1 MIFTFA
7 NSLEVMAKRKFI
19 LAGILFSA
27 FISLQAQETI
37 RLSRE
42 ECEAVF
48 LRENLSLLAEKLNI
62 PIAEAAVQQAK
73 LWPNPTFTFDE
84 VNFWATDRQT
94 GGQEV
99 SPPLWDGL
107 GRNQQFSMEIEQLV
121 YTARKRKKLVALEKV
136 AVDKSRQYLE
146 ELLRSLKIEFRSQL
160 TQLQYIQ
167 FQQKAL
173 QNLFVSVQELTQA
186 YERQLANQ
194 NISKSEYSRLKAKE
208 LELKKEIHDWQR
220 TSAEIQKGLKILM
233 HQNPNSTLEI
243 TDDGFEREIEESQI
257 LFATDFMEQ
266 ADEIRPDLQLAVL
279 EEDYYS
285 KLYDYEKAQRVPDF
299 SLKAAY
305 DRNGST
311 MLDFIGFG
319 VSIDLPIFN
328 RNQGNIKIAQLG
340 IEQSKIQTQQVRH
353 KIQSEIFRST
363 QDLLNAIQLRD
374 QIKKDYDLSLDELLS
389 AHNKNLKNR
398 NISMLEYLDF
408 VDAYLDN
415 QKTIL
420 DVTKEVNDALE
431 ELNYAVGKDIL
442 EIN

>member
-1 MIFTFA
+1 MISTFA
-7 NSLEVMAKRKFI
+7 NSLEVMANRKFI

-27 FISLQAQETI
+27 FISLQSQETI

-48 LRENLSLLAEKLNI
+48 LRENLSLLAEKFNI
-62 PIAEAAVQQAK
+62 PIAEAAVQQVK

-99 SPPLWDGL
+99 SPPLWDGF

-121 YTARKRKKLVALEKV
+121 YTAGKRKKLVALEKV
-136 AVDKSRQYLE
+136 SVDKSRQYLE
-146 ELLRSLKIEFRSQL
+146 ELLRNLKIEFRSQL
-160 TQLQYIQ
+160 TELQYIQ

-186 YERQLANQ
+186 YERQLASQ
-194 NISKSEYSRLKAKE
+194 NISKSEYARLKAKE
-208 LELKKEIHDWQR
+208 LELKKEIHDLQR
-220 TSAEIQKGLKILM
+220 ASAEIQKGLKILM
-233 HQNPNSTLEI
+233 HQNPNSNLEI
-243 TDDGFEREIEESQI
+243 TDEGFEATIEASQI
-257 LFATDFMEQ
+257 MLINNLTEQ
-266 ADEIRPDLQLAVL
+266 AEATRPDFQLAVL
-279 EEDYYS
+279 EENYYS
-285 KLYDYEKAQRVPDF
+285 KLYDYEKAQKVPDIA
-299 SLKAAY
+299 LKASY
-305 DRNGST
+305 DRNGGT

-319 VSIDLPIFN
+319 ITVDLPIFN
-328 RNQGNIKIAQLG
+328 RNQGNIQIAQLG
-340 IEQSKIQTQQVRH
+340 IEQSKIQTKQIRQEL
-353 KIQSEIFRST
+353 QSEIFLNS
-363 QDLLNAIQLRD
+363 QNLLNAVQLRD
-374 QIKKDYDLSLDELLS
+374 QIKENYNLSLDELLQ
-389 AHNKNLKNR
+389 AYNKNLKSR

-408 VDAYLDN
+408 LDAYLDN

>member
-1 MIFTFA
+1 
-7 NSLEVMAKRKFI
+7 MAKPINFYFF
-19 LAGILFSA
+19 GMLFST
-27 FISLQAQETI
+27 FISLQAQDTI
-37 RLSRE
+37 RLSRQE
-42 ECEAVF
+42 SEAVF
-48 LRENLSLLAEKLNI
+48 LSENLSLLAEKLNI
-62 PIAEAAVQQAK
+62 SKAEAAVQQAK
-73 LWPNPTFTFDE
+73 LWPNPNLTFDQ
-84 VNFWATDRQT
+84 VNLWATDRQT

-99 SPPLWDGL
+99 SPPLWDGF
-107 GRNQQFSMEIEQLV
+107 GKNQQFAFEIEQLI
-121 YTARKRKKLVALEKV
+121 YTAGKRKKMVALEKV
-136 AVDKSRQYLE
+136 SVDQSKQYFE
-146 ELLRSLKIEFRSQL
+146 DLLRNLKIEFHSLL
-160 TQLQYIQ
+160 TDLQYIQ
-167 FQQKAL
+167 LQQKAL
-173 QNLFVSVQELTQA
+173 ENLFVSVQELTNA
-186 YERQLANQ
+186 YERQLNLQ
-194 NISKSEYSRLKAKE
+194 NISKSEYARLKAKE
-208 LELKKEIHDWQR
+208 LELRKEIHDL
-220 TSAEIQKGLKILM
+220 QKSSSEVQKELKILL
-233 HQNPNSTLEI
+233 HQNPNSVLVI
-243 TDDGFEREIEESQI
+243 TDEGFEREIEESQI

-266 ADEIRPDLQLAVL
+266 AERTRPDLQLAVL

-353 KIQSEIFRST
+353 KIQSEIFRNT

-415 QKTIL
+415 QKTVL
-420 DVTKEVNDALE
+420 DVSKEVNDALE
-431 ELNYAVGKDIL
+431 ELNFAVGKDIL
-442 EIN
+442 ENN

>member
-1 MIFTFA
+1 
-7 NSLEVMAKRKFI
+7 MAKPINFYFF
-19 LAGILFSA
+19 GMLFST
-27 FISLQAQETI
+27 FISLQAQDTI
-37 RLSRE
+37 RLSRQE
-42 ECEAVF
+42 SEAVF
-48 LRENLSLLAEKLNI
+48 LSENLSLLAEKLNI
-62 PIAEAAVQQAK
+62 PKAEAAVQQAK
-73 LWPNPTFTFDE
+73 LWPNPNLTFDQ
-84 VNFWATDRQT
+84 VNLWATDRQT

-99 SPPLWDGL
+99 SPPLWDGF
-107 GRNQQFSMEIEQLV
+107 GKNQQFAFEIEQLI
-121 YTARKRKKLVALEKV
+121 YTAGKRKKMVALEKV
-136 AVDKSRQYLE
+136 SVDQSKQYFE
-146 ELLRSLKIEFRSQL
+146 DLLRNLKIEFRSLL
-160 TQLQYIQ
+160 TDLQYIQ
-167 FQQKAL
+167 LQQKAL
-173 QNLFVSVQELTQA
+173 ENLFVSVQELTNA
-186 YERQLANQ
+186 YERQLNLQ
-194 NISKSEYSRLKAKE
+194 NISKSEYARLKAKE
-208 LELKKEIHDWQR
+208 LELRKEIHDL
-220 TSAEIQKGLKILM
+220 QKSSSEVQKELKILL
-233 HQNPNSTLEI
+233 HQNPNSVLVI
-243 TDDGFEREIEESQI
+243 TDEGFEREIEESQI

-266 ADEIRPDLQLAVL
+266 AERTRPDLQLAVL

-353 KIQSEIFRST
+353 KIQSEIFRNT

-415 QKTIL
+415 QKTVL
-420 DVTKEVNDALE
+420 DVSKEVNDTLE
-431 ELNYAVGKDIL
+431 ELNFAVGKDIL
-442 EIN
+442 ENN